1 MLFRS
6 AEEADTNLH
15 LSLVRLKL
23 PEFPVATGVI
33 RKVDSTPYEK
43 SVHDA
48 IANMKSKSPFKSVDD
63 LFRSGNT
70 WNID

>member
-1 MLFRS
+1 M
-6 AEEADTNLH
+6 H

-23 PEFPVATGVI
+23 PEFPVATGII
-33 RKVDSTPYEK
+33 RKVESTPYEK

-48 IANMKSKSPFKSVDD
+48 IADVQTGSPFKNVDD

-70 WNID
+70 WEID